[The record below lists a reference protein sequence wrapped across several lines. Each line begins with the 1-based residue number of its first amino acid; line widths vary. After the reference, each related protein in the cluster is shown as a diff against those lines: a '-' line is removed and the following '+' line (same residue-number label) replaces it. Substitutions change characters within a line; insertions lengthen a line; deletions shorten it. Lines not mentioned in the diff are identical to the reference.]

1 MKAEDFAS
9 LQIYKPDDLPRW
21 DWLDFGMVKML
32 DDLTVRLGQTKPLHI
47 LSLFRTKSENE
58 ACGGAPSSMHL
69 LGKAVDFVPPGDPLD
84 ALHEVHS
91 VGFTG
96 VGLYLNEKG
105 GVYIHAD
112 NRPGQG
118 ASWGVLNGVYGGIG
132 PVIDRVKALALKAGK
147 VPVATGGIILL
158 TALVLIY
165 IFSRR

>member
-1 MKAEDFAS
+1 MKIEDFAS
-9 LQIYKPDDLPRW
+9 LEIYKPDDLPRW

-32 DDLTVRLGQTKPLHI
+32 DDLTVRLGQTKPLQI
-47 LSLFRTKSENE
+47 LSLYRTKPENE
-58 ACGGAPSSMHL
+58 ACGGAPRSMHL

-84 ALHEVHS
+84 ALHEAES

-96 VGLYLNEKG
+96 IGLYLNEKG

-132 PVIDRVKALALKAGK
+132 PVIERLKTLKVKALD
-147 VPVATGGIILL
+147 VPVATTEIIVL
-158 TALVLIY
+158 TALVLLY

>member
-47 LSLFRTKSENE
+47 LSLFRTKPENE
-58 ACGGAPSSMHL
+58 ACGGAPMSMHL

-84 ALHEVHS
+84 ALHETQS

-112 NRPGQG
+112 NRPGMG
-118 ASWGVLNGVYGGIG
+118 ATWGVLNGVYGGIG
-132 PVIDRVKALALKAGK
+132 PVIERLKALK
-147 VPVATGGIILL
+147 VTEIGPPAVTTGIIVL
-158 TALVLIY
+158 TALVLLY
-165 IFSRR
+165 IFTRR

>member
-1 MKAEDFAS
+1 MDIKDFER
-9 LQIYKPDDLPRW
+9 LRVYKPDDLARW

-32 DDLTVRLGQTKPLHI
+32 DELTVRLGQTEPLQI
-47 LSLFRTKSENE
+47 LSLFRTKPENE
-58 ACGGAPSSMHL
+58 ACGGAPRSMHL

-84 ALHEVHS
+84 ALHEAQS

-96 VGLYLNEKG
+96 IGLYLNEKG

-118 ASWGVLNGVYGGIG
+118 ATWGVLNGVYGGIG
-132 PVIDRVKALALKAGK
+132 PVIERLKALDVKDSES
-147 VPVATGGIILL
+147 PVATTGIIVL
-158 TALVLIY
+158 TALVLLY